1 MSEHTVKL
9 EQPVEFE
16 SLLAA
21 VSTLNQADKHKLL
34 EILEDQLFDDAL
46 ENDPELMAEIEAA
59 RAEYAAG
66 DYLTYQEFMAQR
78 QKAAS

>member
-1 MSEHTVKL
+1 MAENTVKL
-9 EQPVEFE
+9 EIQFE

-21 VSTLNQADKHKLL
+21 VSSLEPAEKHRLL
-34 EILEDQLFDDAL
+34 EMLEEELFEDDNL
-46 ENDPELMAEIEAA
+46 ENDPELMADIAAA

-66 DYLTYQEFMAQR
+66 DYLTYQEFIAQR